1 MDHLKG
7 SEHSG
12 TPHTLPGVS
21 LMFGVVVFLHDF
33 TFISPVKPVGLYILY
48 EYAWYCF
55 HFRKRTLR
63 WRHWWSCAL
72 QSLGC
77 KPSSAETRA
86 FSPYLHSLAFNYRQT
101 SLGFYSAAIFQIYC
115 ISDTFKNSTSVWELQ
130 DRPVS
135 PGGLTALSL
144 GLLLTL
150 QFCPPL
156 QRATVLFSLIISS
169 HSVSFSAVCFISSLC
184 HSFPPIRRASRS
196 SLRRPLKKI
205 WMSWF
210 SPCWSTAAR
219 RRWTRGSVSILLFF
233 FFCSLHHTYLNYSV
247 FIEGEENFNQT
258 FESIFMT
265 DLERLN

>member
-1 MDHLKG
+1 M
-7 SEHSG
+7 
-12 TPHTLPGVS
+12 
-21 LMFGVVVFLHDF
+21 
-33 TFISPVKPVGLYILY
+33 GLYILF
-48 EYAWYCF
+48 ECAWYCF

-63 WRHWWSCAL
+63 WRHWWACAL

-77 KPSSAETRA
+77 RPSSAETRA
-86 FSPYLHSLAFNYRQT
+86 FSPYLHSLDFNYRQT
-101 SLGFYSAAIFQIYC
+101 SLGFHSVAIFQIYC
-115 ISDTFKNSTSVWELQ
+115 ISDKNSTSVWELQ

-135 PGGLTALSL
+135 RGGLTAPSL

-150 QFCPPL
+150 QFCPPPPAPACYCL
-156 QRATVLFSLIISS
+156 ILPYYLLSFCLF
-169 HSVSFSAVCFISSLC
+169 LC
-184 HSFPPIRRASRS
+184 RLLYLVTLPFLSPIRRASRS

-233 FFCSLHHTYLNYSV
+233 FFFCSLHHTYLNYSV

-258 FESIFMT
+258 FEMT
-265 DLERLN
+265 DLERFN